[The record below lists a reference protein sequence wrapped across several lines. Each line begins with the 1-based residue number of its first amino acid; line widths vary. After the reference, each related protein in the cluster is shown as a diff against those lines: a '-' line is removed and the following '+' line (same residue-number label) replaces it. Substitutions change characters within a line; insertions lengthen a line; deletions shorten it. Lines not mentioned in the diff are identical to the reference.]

1 MPMHWIFNCFF
12 YRLLIVLSYY
22 FSPQVP
28 LCVWVKIYFVLVCQ
42 KRGITPTNTTSFD
55 MNIFKN
61 NNKKFLSQD
70 TIFLHQ
76 RFPPFPPPFYFSS
89 AKYLPPSFLRDIE
102 SDFPTSPVILSH
114 IKDTITSLQRLLSFC
129 YQKDK
134 PNGQWSSELWIRK
147 WKLITTM
154 QSWEKASYWSR
165 THFSLTTVTYFLL

>member
-1 MPMHWIFNCFF
+1 MPEFCGPLFRSVFLVNKKSLFLQKCQCIEFLTVF

-28 LCVWVKIYFVLVCQ
+28 LCIWVKSYFVLVCQ
-42 KRGITPTNTTSFD
+42 KRGIIPTNTTSFD

-89 AKYLPPSFLRDIE
+89 AKYLPPSFL
-102 SDFPTSPVILSH
+102 TSWQEHLCCCRRGFLLSCSTGSH
-114 IKDTITSLQRLLSFC
+114 DTQHQRLEEPYDVYLFGSV
-129 YQKDK
+129 
-134 PNGQWSSELWIRK
+134 S
-147 WKLITTM
+147 KL
-154 QSWEKASYWSR
+154 
-165 THFSLTTVTYFLL
+165 LTTLSCK

>member
-1 MPMHWIFNCFF
+1 M
-12 YRLLIVLSYY
+12 
-22 FSPQVP
+22 
-28 LCVWVKIYFVLVCQ
+28 CQ

-129 YQKDK
+129 LSKKQTKW
-134 PNGQWSSELWIRK
+134 PMEL
-147 WKLITTM
+147 
-154 QSWEKASYWSR
+154 R
-165 THFSLTTVTYFLL
+165 TLKQEMETSDDHATKRESFSLFIYETMV